1 MTMMKGK
8 FFLLAVSRLLAVTAF
23 SQNKPCKYVD
33 ASGLNIIGKV
43 FPTSKPFTRIDTSR
57 YKIDDKVI
65 MRYAEHSTGLA
76 VMFRTDSRN
85 ISARWV
91 TSASGLRAN
100 MTTVSQKGLDLYIRQ
115 DGEWVFA
122 GVGTPSVKEGHV
134 DVHEGQIVADMAE
147 GMKECLLYLPM
158 FDRVDSL
165 EIGIDQD
172 ACIESMEN
180 PFKFKIIF
188 KGSSITHGISASRS
202 GMTYPARFGRD
213 NGYYVCNLGFSG
225 KSKLQKEFAM
235 ILADAQADAFVFD
248 AFSNPSAA
256 EIRERFDAFV
266 DVIRAAHPQ
275 TPLIFLQT
283 ERRET
288 RNFNQKNEEREAGKQ
303 TAAEEV
309 VRRRMQTDK
318 NMYFIDSE
326 GCLGYD
332 HVGTVD
338 GAHPNDIGFSRMLD
352 CIGPAII
359 EILEGYG
366 LDVDQPQKRDSLAF
380 LNADWEVTDLG
391 RGAQAMYAS
400 VPMFSSVQSVC
411 VVKYPVR
418 KFRTDIVHRPA
429 EAADKPSVI
438 GSECGAAFALN
449 GGYFH
454 VKQRIPSVYFREG
467 DRQLGYTHPTELY
480 RVDGL
485 MGFKDRKGRKVRI
498 KAVSDTTLYAG
509 QSKGWNEAMASG
521 PMLIADGGILVPV
534 LTGDK
539 ADGANVE
546 AMAQEKK
553 QGAKIRTHYS
563 SAQFYDKRHPRA
575 AFGSDDEG
583 KAYLV
588 VIDGRFPGQADG
600 ATIYETA
607 YICHLLGMTDAIN
620 LDGGGSTTL
629 WTEKTGVIN
638 HPYDN
643 KKFDHEG
650 ERSVPNLILVY

>member
-1 MTMMKGK
+1 MKHK
-8 FFLLAVSRLLAVTAF
+8 ICLLVIYMLLAVPAL
-23 SQNKPCKYVD
+23 SQNNTCKYVD
-33 ASGLNIIGKV
+33 ASGLNVIGKP
-43 FPTSKPFTRIDTSR
+43 FATSKPFTRIDTSR
-57 YKIDDKVI
+57 FRFDDKVI
-65 MRYAEHSTGLA
+65 QRYADHSTGLA
-76 VMFRTDSRN
+76 VLFRTDSRS

-91 TSASGLRAN
+91 TSAADIRAN

-122 GVGTPSVKEGHV
+122 GIATPSVKEGKL
-134 DVHEGQIVADMAE
+134 DVHESQIVGNMAD
-147 GMKECLLYLPM
+147 GIKECLLYLPM

-165 EIGIDQD
+165 TIGIDQD
-172 ACIESMEN
+172 AVIEPMEN
-180 PFKFKIIF
+180 PFKFKIVF

-225 KSKLQKEFAM
+225 KSKLQKEFAQM
-235 ILADAQADAFVFD
+235 LAETQADAFVFD

-256 EIRERFDAFV
+256 EIRERFDGFV
-266 DVIRAAHPQ
+266 DVIRAAHPE

-288 RNFNQKNEEREAGKQ
+288 RNFNQRNEERESAKQ

-309 VRRRMQTDK
+309 VRRRMQKDK
-318 NMYFIDSE
+318 HIYFIDSE
-326 GCLGYD
+326 GFLGDD

-338 GAHPNDIGFSRMLD
+338 GTHPNDIGFSRMLD
-352 CIGPAII
+352 SMTPAII
-359 EILEGYG
+359 QILEGYG
-366 LDVDQPQKRDSLAF
+366 LDVDEPWKRDSLAF
-380 LNADWEVTDLG
+380 MNAYWEITDLG
-391 RGAQAMYAS
+391 RGAQAMYAGI
-400 VPMFSSVQSVC
+400 PMFNSMQSVC
-411 VVKYPVR
+411 VVKYPLK
-418 KFRTDIVHRPA
+418 KFRTDILHRPA
-429 EAADKPSVI
+429 EAAGKPSVI
-438 GSECGAAFALN
+438 GRECGASFALN

-467 DRQLGYTHPTELY
+467 DQQLGYTHPTELY

-485 MGFKDRKGRKVRI
+485 IGFKDRKGRKPVI
-498 KAVSDTTLYAG
+498 ESVSDTTLYEAV
-509 QSKGWNEAMASG
+509 SKGWNEAMASG
-521 PMLIADGGILVPV
+521 PMLIADREIVVPV

-539 ADGANVE
+539 TDGANVE

-553 QGAKIRTHYS
+553 QGAKIRTHYTS
-563 SAQFYDKRHPRA
+563 SQFYDKRHPRA
-575 AFGSDDEG
+575 AFGTDDQG
-583 KAYLV
+583 NAYLV

-629 WTEKTGVIN
+629 WTEQTGVIN

-643 KKFDHEG
+643 RKFDHEG
-650 ERSVPNLILVY
+650 ERSVPNLIVVY